1 MGRIIAFYSY
11 KGGTGRSMALANIAW
26 VLATNGKRV
35 LTIDWDLEAP
45 GLHRYFQPFLTDKE
59 LNGQESQGV
68 IDMVIDF
75 SIRAATPT
83 KQGEKLKKDWYQ
95 EHADFSKWRKKLQWP
110 SGKPLQLGNNKNGE
124 IDFVPAGRQDADY
137 PNRVNLFDW
146 HSFYDNLNGGAFL
159 DAAKHKLAGS
169 AGYDYVLIDSR
180 TGVSDTSGICTVHM
194 PDALVVCF
202 TLNYQ
207 SIKGAAAVAKSVK
220 EKRPKM
226 SIFPVPM
233 RIDGSE
239 EKLLNQMK
247 NYAGAIFKPLLDDG
261 IDKDKYWYSME
272 VPYFARYAYAE
283 KLALFEE
290 QTSITASTLPAME
303 RLTEYLTDREVQKA
317 MPIYIPEEERASVLA
332 EFENVAGVNALSE
345 KKEIENPDPFQQGM
359 QAFRRGMYMRAA
371 VYFITGA
378 TMFILGLGI
387 LFAGIGLIAKLVSWL
402 WSVVSVFL
410 SRL

>member
-45 GLHRYFQPFLTDKE
+45 GLHRYFQPFLIDKE
-59 LNGQESQGV
+59 LSGQESQGV
-68 IDMVIDF
+68 IDMAIDF
-75 SIRAATPT
+75 SIRAATPA
-83 KQGEKLKKDWYQ
+83 KEGEKLKRDWYQ

-110 SGKPLQLGNNKNGE
+110 SGKQVQLGNNKKGE
-124 IDFVPAGRQDADY
+124 IDFVPAGRQCADY
-137 PNRVNLFDW
+137 SNRVNLFDW
-146 HSFYDNLNGGAFL
+146 HSFYNNLNGGAFL
-159 DAAKHKLAGS
+159 DAAKHKLAD
-169 AGYDYVLIDSR
+169 YDYVLVDSR

-194 PDALVVCF
+194 PDTLVVCF

-207 SIKGAAAVAKSVK
+207 SIKGAAAVAESVK
-220 EKRPKM
+220 EQRPKM
-226 SIFPVPM
+226 RIFPVPM

-247 NYAGAIFKPLLDDG
+247 NYAGSIFKPLLDEG
-261 IDKDKYWYSME
+261 IDRDKYWYSME

-283 KLALFEE
+283 KLSLFEE

-303 RLTEYLTDREVQKA
+303 RLTEYLTDGEVRKA
-317 MPIYIPEEERASVLA
+317 MPIPEEERVVVLA
-332 EFENVAGVNALSE
+332 EFEGIVGAAAPSE
-345 KKEIENPDPFQQGM
+345 RNEAENPDPFQQAM
-359 QAFRRGMYMRAA
+359 QAFRRGMYLRATL
-371 VYFITGA
+371 YFATGV

-387 LFAGIGLIAKLVSWL
+387 LFAGIGLIAKLVSWF
-402 WSVVSVFL
+402 WSVVSEFFA
-410 SRL
+410 RL